1 MPAFNTVRRAF
12 VALLLALCPL
22 ALVACGGE
30 DPQELIDQTFGNT
43 SDVRSGKINVGL
55 TINAE
60 GSPQL
65 SQPVTVKLSGPFQSQ
80 GKGKLPKFDFGINVN
95 AAGQTYTAGA
105 TSTGTAGFVKVL
117 GNAYEIPQQLFAS
130 FEQNYAR
137 AQSSAEQRQ
146 QGDQGAS
153 LASLGVDPRKWLID
167 PEVVG
172 DEDVGGAST
181 THVSARI
188 DVPKL
193 LDDVNRA
200 VAEARQRNLPQA
212 QSLPPSI
219 TPAQRQQ
226 VQEAIRNA
234 TFEFWT
240 GKDDKV
246 LRRLAVKIDFQVPAA
261 ERQGAGGVSGGRL
274 VFDYQLSGLNQPQQV
289 AAPAN
294 PQPFAELV
302 QAGRGGLGALL
313 GASGGGA
320 GGPGRAPGGAP
331 GAPGAAPGGPA
342 PGLAPS
348 PPPTSP

>member
-1 MPAFNTVRRAF
+1 LPAFNTARRAF
-12 VALLLALCPL
+12 VALLVALCPL
-22 ALVACGGE
+22 ALTACGGD
-30 DPQELIDQTFGNT
+30 DPQELINQTFQNT
-43 SDVRSGKINVGL
+43 SDVRSGKIDVGL
-55 TINAE
+55 TINAQ

-65 SQPVTVKLSGPFQSQ
+65 SQPVNVKLTGPFQSQ
-80 GKGKLPKFDFGINVN
+80 GKGKLPKFDFGININ
-95 AAGQTYTAGA
+95 AAGQAYTAGA
-105 TSTGTAGFVKVL
+105 TSTGTAGYVKLL

-130 FEQNYAR
+130 FQQGYTQAQ
-137 AQSSAEQRQ
+137 QSSQSQ
-146 QGDQGAS
+146 NNAS
-153 LASLGVDPRKWLID
+153 LASLGVDPRKWLVD

-172 DEDVGGAST
+172 DEDVAGTATS
-181 THVSARI
+181 HVSARI

-200 VAEARQRNLPQA
+200 VAQARQRNLPQA

-240 GKDDKV
+240 GKDDQV
-246 LRRLAVKIDFQVPAA
+246 LRRLAVKIDFQVPEA

-274 VFDYQLSGLNQPQQV
+274 AFNYQLSGLNQPQQV

-313 GASGGGA
+313 GAAGGA
-320 GGPGRAPGGAP
+320 G
-331 GAPGAAPGGPA
+331 GAPGAAPGA
-342 PGLAPS
+342 PGAVPGGTPPGFAPA
-348 PPPTSP
+348 PPTSP